1 MGLGKTLQA
10 ITLLWTVMTQGVF
23 FSVFTK
29 CRKVFV
35 WLPII
40 VSGSF
45 VSGSPIIGLTAVGRF
60 LPAGD
65 NSSFVPSGFK
75 AEKCADT
82 GQKEHVPRAR
92 FMESMT

>member
-1 MGLGKTLQA
+1 
-10 ITLLWTVMTQGVF
+10 MTQGVF
-23 FSVFTK
+23 FFLSLRNAERF
-29 CRKVFV
+29 
-35 WLPII
+35 LSGSPII

>member
-1 MGLGKTLQA
+1 MGLGGKTLQA

-45 VSGSPIIGLTAVGRF
+45 VSGSPIIGLTGLRGFCQRGIIRVLCRQ
-60 LPAGD
+60 D
-65 NSSFVPSGFK
+65 SRQRNVPIQVK
-75 AEKCADT
+75 K
-82 GQKEHVPRAR
+82 
-92 FMESMT
+92 SMYPERDLWSR